1 MWVQAIVGCVL
12 VALGMMIAMGLV
24 RLAANLVVM
33 LIAIGACGFVLVQIT
48 SGVWIGWFEVVT
60 RSLGSGL
67 LAALLSLPV
76 LPFSGFRHRG

>member
-12 VALGMMIAMGLV
+12 VAVGMMIAMGLV

-33 LIAIGACGFVLVQIT
+33 LIAIGACGFVLIQIT
-48 SGVWIGWFEVVT
+48 NGVWTGWFEIAT
-60 RSLGSGL
+60 RSFGSGL

-76 LPFSGFRHRG
+76 LPFSGFRHRR